1 MNIKEIEERSG
12 LTRAN
17 IRYYEQEGLLAPVR
31 RENKYRDYSEEDLET
46 LLRIALLRS
55 LGFSLEDIRRLQSGE
70 ADFAA
75 AMRERSAA
83 LESEGQRLLA
93 ARNVCDAISHEV
105 TSYSALRPEDYLNS
119 FESDKTAERRDIVEP
134 HPWRRYFA
142 RAIDLTL
149 VGLMVSFVQ
158 FVLLHHNL
166 VNISKG
172 ENVLCGLAGWGLL
185 VLIEPLLLSRFGT
198 TAGKWCMGITVTR
211 PDGGRLSYGEALE
224 RTAAVWLY
232 GAGLGISIVEL
243 VCNYRSYR
251 RYMNG
256 EELAWESG
264 SIERFD
270 ERGTG
275 RMVLLYAAST
285 ALSLALTLA
294 MGLSAA
300 LPPNRGELTVAEF
313 AENVNFYR
321 GYFDYGQRWT
331 LDSSGEWVE
340 NEYENVVCFGGG
352 DGPAP
357 FTYTVENGTLRAV
370 HWAYTETAE
379 TIYGT
384 GDENARVAYLALAA
398 AQKGTSL
405 FNIRSV
411 VKQIGSNSWV
421 GDADYSAAWKNVEM
435 RYDARIEGE
444 YYYSEGFFLS
454 VQDGQPIT
462 VTLTFDARL
471 AEYRGKGEAAA
482 QPCAAAF
489 KFYPRGACRERFSV
503 VN

>member
-17 IRYYEQEGLLAPVR
+17 IRYYEQEGLLAPAR
-31 RENKYRDYSEEDLET
+31 RENKYRNYSEEDLET

-55 LGFSLEDIRRLQSGE
+55 LGFSLEEIRRLQSGE

-93 ARNVCDAISHEV
+93 ARNVCDAISREV
-105 TSYSALRPEDYLNS
+105 TSYSALRPEDYLNG
-119 FESDKTAERRDIVEP
+119 FEPDVAAKQRDVAEP

-142 RAIDLTL
+142 RGIDLAL
-149 VGLMVSFVQ
+149 VGLPVSFVQ
-158 FVLLHHNL
+158 YVLLHRNYTTVARWEDIVCAL
-166 VNISKG
+166 I
-172 ENVLCGLAGWGLL
+172 GWGLL
-185 VLIEPLLLSRFGT
+185 LLLEPLLLARFGT

-211 PDGGRLSYGEALE
+211 PDGERLSYSEALN
-224 RTAAVWLY
+224 RTALVWFY
-232 GAGLGISIVEL
+232 GAGLGLPLVEL

-270 ERGTG
+270 ERSMGKS
-275 RMVLLYAAST
+275 VLLYAAST
-285 ALSLALTLA
+285 ALSLTLA
-294 MGLSAA
+294 MALSAA
-300 LPPNRGELTVAEF
+300 LPPNRGDLTVAGF

-321 GYFDYGQRWT
+321 GYFDCGERWS
-331 LDSSGEWVE
+331 LDENGEWAE
-340 NEYENVVCFGGG
+340 NQYENVVYFGGG

-357 FTYTVENGTLRAV
+357 FTYTVEEGTLRAV

-384 GDENARVAYLALAA
+384 GDENARMAYLALAA

-411 VKQIGSNSWV
+411 VKQIGSNSWA

-471 AEYRGKGEAAA
+471 AE
-482 QPCAAAF
+482 
-489 KFYPRGACRERFSV
+489 
-503 VN
+503 

>member
-17 IRYYEQEGLLAPVR
+17 IRYYEQEGLIAPVR

-55 LGFSLEDIRRLQSGE
+55 LGFSLEEIRRLQSGE

-93 ARNVCDAISHEV
+93 ARNVCDAISREV
-105 TSYSALRPEDYLNS
+105 TSYSALRPEDYLNG
-119 FESDKTAERRDIVEP
+119 FEPDVAAKQRDVAEP

-142 RAIDLTL
+142 RAIDLTI

-185 VLIEPLLLSRFGT
+185 VLIEPLLLARFGT

-211 PDGGRLSYGEALE
+211 PDGERLSYGEALE

-232 GAGLGISIVEL
+232 GAGLGISIVEP

-300 LPPNRGELTVAEF
+300 LPPNRGDLTVAEF

-321 GYFDYGQRWT
+321 GYFDCGERWS
-331 LDSSGEWVE
+331 LDENGEWAE
-340 NEYENVVCFGGG
+340 NQYENVVYFGGG

-357 FTYTVENGTLRAV
+357 FTYTVEDGTLRAV

-384 GDENARVAYLALAA
+384 GDENARMAYLALAA

-405 FNIRSV
+405 FNICSV
-411 VKQIGSNSWV
+411 VKQIGSNSWA

-471 AEYRGKGEAAA
+471 AE
-482 QPCAAAF
+482 
-489 KFYPRGACRERFSV
+489 
-503 VN
+503 

>member
-17 IRYYEQEGLLAPVR
+17 IRYYEQEGLLAPAR

-46 LLRIALLRS
+46 LLRIALLRN
-55 LGFSLEDIRRLQSGE
+55 LGFSLDEIRRLQSGE
-70 ADFAA
+70 LELAA

-93 ARNVCDAISHEV
+93 ARNVCDAISREV
-105 TSYSALRPEDYLNS
+105 TSYSALRPEDYLNG
-119 FESDKTAERRDIVEP
+119 FEPDVAAKQRDVAEP
-134 HPWRRYFA
+134 HPWRRYLA
-142 RAIDLTL
+142 RGIDLAL
-149 VGLMVSFVQ
+149 VGLPVSFVQ
-158 FVLLHHNL
+158 YVLLHRNYTTVSRWEDIVCAL
-166 VNISKG
+166 I
-172 ENVLCGLAGWGLL
+172 GWGLL
-185 VLIEPLLLSRFGT
+185 LLLEPLLLARFGT

-211 PDGGRLSYGEALE
+211 PDGERLSYSEALN
-224 RTAAVWLY
+224 RTALVWFY
-232 GAGLGISIVEL
+232 GAGLGLPLVEL
-243 VCNYRSYR
+243 VCSYLSYR
-251 RYMNG
+251 RYTRG
-256 EELAWESG
+256 EELAWEEG
-264 SIERFD
+264 SVERFD
-270 ERGTG
+270 ERGIG
-275 RMVLLYAAST
+275 KSVLLYAAST

-300 LPPNRGELTVAEF
+300 LPPNRGDLTVAEF

-331 LDSSGEWVE
+331 LDSSGGWVE
-340 NEYENVVCFGGG
+340 NEYEYENENVSYFGGG
-352 DGPAP
+352 GAPAP
-357 FTYTVENGTLRAV
+357 FTYTVEDGVLRAV

-384 GDENARVAYLALAA
+384 GDENARMAYLALAA

-411 VKQIGSNSWV
+411 VKQIGSNSWA
-421 GDADYSAAWKNVEM
+421 GDADYSAAWKNVKM

-471 AEYRGKGEAAA
+471 AE
-482 QPCAAAF
+482 
-489 KFYPRGACRERFSV
+489 
-503 VN
+503 

>member
-17 IRYYEQEGLLAPVR
+17 IRYYEQEGLLAPAR

-46 LLRIALLRS
+46 LLRIALLRN
-55 LGFSLEDIRRLQSGE
+55 LGFSLDEIRRLQSGE
-70 ADFAA
+70 LELAA

-93 ARNVCDAISHEV
+93 ARNVCDAISREV
-105 TSYSALRPEDYLNS
+105 TSYSALRPEDYLNG
-119 FESDKTAERRDIVEP
+119 FEPDAAAKQRDVAEP
-134 HPWRRYFA
+134 HPLRRYLA
-142 RAIDLTL
+142 RAIDLTI

-185 VLIEPLLLSRFGT
+185 VLIEPLLLARFGT
-198 TAGKWCMGITVTR
+198 TAGKWCMGITVKR
-211 PDGGRLSYGEALE
+211 PDGERLSYGEALE

-256 EELAWESG
+256 EELAWEEG
-264 SIERFD
+264 SVERFD
-270 ERGTG
+270 GRGTG
-275 RMVLLYAAST
+275 KMVLLYAAIT

-300 LPPNRGELTVAEF
+300 LPPNRGDLTVAEF

-321 GYFDYGQRWT
+321 GYFDCGERWS
-331 LDSSGEWVE
+331 LDENGEWAE
-340 NEYENVVCFGGG
+340 NQYENVVYFGGG

-357 FTYTVENGTLRAV
+357 FTYTVEDGTLRAV

-411 VKQIGSNSWV
+411 IAQIDADRWE
-421 GDADYSAAWKNVEM
+421 GDADYSAVWKNVEM
-435 RYDARIEGE
+435 RYDAQIEGE

-471 AEYRGKGEAAA
+471 AE
-482 QPCAAAF
+482 
-489 KFYPRGACRERFSV
+489 
-503 VN
+503 

>member
-17 IRYYEQEGLLAPVR
+17 IRYYEQEGLIAPVR

-55 LGFSLEDIRRLQSGE
+55 LGFSLEEIRRLQSGE

-93 ARNVCDAISHEV
+93 ARNVCDAISREV

-185 VLIEPLLLSRFGT
+185 VLIEPLLLARFGT

-211 PDGGRLSYGEALE
+211 PDGERLSYSEALN
-224 RTAAVWLY
+224 RTALVWFY
-232 GAGLGISIVEL
+232 GAGLGLPLVEL
-243 VCNYRSYR
+243 VCSYLSYR
-251 RYMNG
+251 RYTRG
-256 EELAWESG
+256 EELAWEEG
-264 SIERFD
+264 SVERFD
-270 ERGTG
+270 GRGTG
-275 RMVLLYAAST
+275 KMALLCAACWAVRGTLTVAMVLAA
-285 ALSLALTLA
+285 
-294 MGLSAA
+294 M

-313 AENVNFYR
+313 AENVNYYR
-321 GYFDYGQRWT
+321 TFFDFGTRWT

-340 NEYENVVCFGGG
+340 NEYENVIYFGGG
-352 DGPAP
+352 GEPTP
-357 FTYTVENGTLRAV
+357 FSYTVEDGVLRAV

-384 GDENARVAYLALAA
+384 GDENARMAYLALAA
-398 AQKGTSL
+398 AQKGID
-405 FNIRSV
+405 N
-411 VKQIGSNSWV
+411 G
-421 GDADYSAAWKNVEM
+421 
-435 RYDARIEGE
+435 
-444 YYYSEGFFLS
+444 
-454 VQDGQPIT
+454 
-462 VTLTFDARL
+462 
-471 AEYRGKGEAAA
+471 
-482 QPCAAAF
+482 
-489 KFYPRGACRERFSV
+489 
-503 VN
+503 

>member
-17 IRYYEQEGLLAPVR
+17 IRYYEQEGLLAPAR

-55 LGFSLEDIRRLQSGE
+55 LGFSLEEIRRLQSGE

-93 ARNVCDAISHEV
+93 ARNVCDAISREV
-105 TSYSALRPEDYLNS
+105 TSYSALRPEDYLNG
-119 FESDKTAERRDIVEP
+119 FEPDAAAKQRDVAEP

-142 RAIDLTL
+142 RGIDLTI

-185 VLIEPLLLSRFGT
+185 VLIEPLLLSRFGK

-251 RYMNG
+251 RYTRG

-270 ERGTG
+270 ERGIG
-275 RMVLLYAAST
+275 KSVLLYAAST

-340 NEYENVVCFGGG
+340 NEYENVIYFGGG
-352 DGPAP
+352 GEPTP
-357 FTYTVENGTLRAV
+357 FSYTVEDGVLRAV
-370 HWAYTETAE
+370 HWAYSET
-379 TIYGT
+379 
-384 GDENARVAYLALAA
+384 DEQLFGARVDNARMAYLALAA
-398 AQKGTSL
+398 AQRGTSI
-405 FNIRSV
+405 FNIRRV
-411 VKQIGSNSWV
+411 IAQIDADRWA

-471 AEYRGKGEAAA
+471 AE
-482 QPCAAAF
+482 
-489 KFYPRGACRERFSV
+489 
-503 VN
+503 

>member
-17 IRYYEQEGLLAPVR
+17 IRYYEQEGLIAPVR
-31 RENKYRDYSEEDLET
+31 REHNYRDYSEEDLAT

-55 LGFSLEDIRRLQSGE
+55 LGFSLEEIRRLQSGE

-93 ARNVCDAISHEV
+93 ARNVCDAISREV

-149 VGLMVSFVQ
+149 VGLMVSFLQ

-185 VLIEPLLLSRFGT
+185 VLIEPLLLARFGT

-211 PDGGRLSYGEALE
+211 PDGERLSYSEALN
-224 RTAAVWLY
+224 RTALVWFY
-232 GAGLGISIVEL
+232 GAGLGLPLVEL
-243 VCNYRSYR
+243 VCSYLSYR
-251 RYMNG
+251 RYTRG
-256 EELAWESG
+256 EELAWEEG
-264 SIERFD
+264 SVERFD
-270 ERGTG
+270 GRGTG
-275 RMVLLYAAST
+275 KMALLCAACWAVRGTLTVAMVLAA
-285 ALSLALTLA
+285 
-294 MGLSAA
+294 M

-313 AENVNFYR
+313 AENVNYYR
-321 GYFDYGQRWT
+321 TFFDFGTRWT

-340 NEYENVVCFGGG
+340 NEYENVIYFGGG
-352 DGPAP
+352 GEPTP
-357 FTYTVENGTLRAV
+357 FSYTVEDGVLRAV

-384 GDENARVAYLALAA
+384 GDENARMAYLALAA

-405 FNIRSV
+405 FNIRGV
-411 VKQIGSNSWV
+411 VKQIGSNSWAA
-421 GDADYSAAWKNVEM
+421 DADYSAAWKNVEM

-462 VTLTFDARL
+462 VTLPIDARL
-471 AEYRGKGEAAA
+471 AEYRGLREAAA
-482 QPCAAAF
+482 PAWAAAG
-489 KFYPRGACRERFSV
+489 KFYPRGGCRERFSV

>member
-17 IRYYEQEGLLAPVR
+17 IRYYEQEGLLAPAR

-46 LLRIALLRS
+46 LLRIALLRN
-55 LGFSLEDIRRLQSGE
+55 LGFSLDEIRRLQSGE
-70 ADFAA
+70 LELAA

-93 ARNVCDAISHEV
+93 ARNVCDAISREV
-105 TSYSALRPEDYLNS
+105 TSYSALRPEDYLNG
-119 FESDKTAERRDIVEP
+119 FEPDAAAKQRDVAEP
-134 HPWRRYFA
+134 HPLRRYLA
-142 RAIDLTL
+142 RAIDLTI

-185 VLIEPLLLSRFGT
+185 VLIEPLLLARFGT

-211 PDGGRLSYGEALE
+211 PDGERLSYGEALE

-256 EELAWESG
+256 EELAWEEG
-264 SIERFD
+264 SVERFD
-270 ERGTG
+270 GRGTG
-275 RMVLLYAAST
+275 KMVLLYAAIT

-300 LPPNRGELTVAEF
+300 LPPNRGDLTVAEF

-321 GYFDYGQRWT
+321 GYFDCGERWS
-331 LDSSGEWVE
+331 LDENGEWAE
-340 NEYENVVCFGGG
+340 NQYENVVYFGGG

-357 FTYTVENGTLRAV
+357 FTYTVEDGTLRAV

-411 VKQIGSNSWV
+411 IAQIDADRWE

-435 RYDARIEGE
+435 RYDAQIEGE

-471 AEYRGKGEAAA
+471 AE
-482 QPCAAAF
+482 
-489 KFYPRGACRERFSV
+489 
-503 VN
+503 

>member
-17 IRYYEQEGLLAPVR
+17 IRYYEQEGLLAPAR

-46 LLRIALLRS
+46 LLRVALLRS
-55 LGFSLEDIRRLQSGE
+55 LGFSLEEIRRLQSGE

-93 ARNVCDAISHEV
+93 ARNVCDAISREV
-105 TSYSALRPEDYLNS
+105 TSYSALRPENYLNG
-119 FESDKTAERRDIVEP
+119 FEPDVAAKQRDVAEP

-142 RAIDLTL
+142 RAIDLTI

-185 VLIEPLLLSRFGT
+185 VLIEPLLLARFGT

-211 PDGGRLSYGEALE
+211 PDGERLSYGEALE

-300 LPPNRGELTVAEF
+300 LPPNRGDLTVAEF

-321 GYFDYGQRWT
+321 DFFDYGERWS
-331 LDSSGEWVE
+331 LDENGEWAE
-340 NEYENVVCFGGG
+340 NQYENVVYFGGG

-357 FTYTVENGTLRAV
+357 FTYTVEEGTLRAV

-384 GDENARVAYLALAA
+384 GDENARMAYLALAA
-398 AQKGTSL
+398 AQKDTSL
-405 FNIRSV
+405 FNIRGV
-411 VKQIGSNSWV
+411 IKQIGSNSWE
-421 GDADYSAAWKNVEM
+421 GDTDYSAAWKNVEM

-471 AEYRGKGEAAA
+471 AE
-482 QPCAAAF
+482 
-489 KFYPRGACRERFSV
+489 
-503 VN
+503 

>member
-17 IRYYEQEGLLAPVR
+17 IRYYEQEGLIAPVR

-55 LGFSLEDIRRLQSGE
+55 LGFSLEEIRRLQSGE

-93 ARNVCDAISHEV
+93 ARNECDAISREV

-185 VLIEPLLLSRFGT
+185 VLIEPLLLARFGT

-211 PDGGRLSYGEALE
+211 PDGERLSYSEALN
-224 RTAAVWLY
+224 RTALVWFY
-232 GAGLGISIVEL
+232 GAGLGLPLVEL
-243 VCNYRSYR
+243 VCSYLSYR
-251 RYMNG
+251 RYTRG
-256 EELAWESG
+256 EELAWEEG
-264 SIERFD
+264 SVERFD
-270 ERGTG
+270 GRGTG
-275 RMVLLYAAST
+275 KMALLCAACWAVRGTLTVAMVLAA
-285 ALSLALTLA
+285 
-294 MGLSAA
+294 M

-313 AENVNFYR
+313 AENVNYYR
-321 GYFDYGQRWT
+321 TFFDFGTRWT

-340 NEYENVVCFGGG
+340 NEYENVIYFGGG
-352 DGPAP
+352 GEPTP
-357 FTYTVENGTLRAV
+357 FSYTVEDCVLRAV

-384 GDENARVAYLALAA
+384 GDENARMAYLALAA

-405 FNIRSV
+405 FNIRGV
-411 VKQIGSNSWV
+411 VKQIGSNSWAA
-421 GDADYSAAWKNVEM
+421 DADYSAAWKNVEM

-471 AEYRGKGEAAA
+471 AE
-482 QPCAAAF
+482 
-489 KFYPRGACRERFSV
+489 
-503 VN
+503 

>member
-17 IRYYEQEGLLAPVR
+17 IRYYEQEGLLAPAR

-46 LLRIALLRS
+46 LLRIALLRN
-55 LGFSLEDIRRLQSGE
+55 LGFSLDEIRRLQSGE
-70 ADFAA
+70 LELAA
-75 AMRERSAA
+75 AMRERSVA
-83 LESEGQRLLA
+83 LEAEGQRLLA
-93 ARNVCDAISHEV
+93 AKSVCDAILREV
-105 TSYSALRPEDYLNS
+105 TSYSALRPEDYLNG
-119 FESDKTAERRDIVEP
+119 FEPDAAAKQRDVAEP

-142 RAIDLTL
+142 RGIDLAL
-149 VGLMVSFVQ
+149 VGLPVSFVQ
-158 FVLLHHNL
+158 YVLLHRNYTTVSRWEDIVCAL
-166 VNISKG
+166 I
-172 ENVLCGLAGWGLL
+172 GWGLL
-185 VLIEPLLLSRFGT
+185 LLLEPLLLARFGT

-211 PDGGRLSYGEALE
+211 PDGERLSYSEALN
-224 RTAAVWLY
+224 RTALVWFY
-232 GAGLGISIVEL
+232 GAGLGLPLVEL
-243 VCNYRSYR
+243 VCSYLSYR
-251 RYMNG
+251 RYTRG

-275 RMVLLYAAST
+275 KMALLCAAGT
-285 ALSLALTLA
+285 LTVAMALAA
-294 MGLSAA
+294 M
-300 LPPNRGELTVAEF
+300 LPPNRGDLTVAEF

-321 GYFDYGQRWT
+321 GYFDCGERWS
-331 LDSSGEWVE
+331 LDENGEWAE
-340 NEYENVVCFGGG
+340 NQYENVVYFGGG

-357 FTYTVENGTLRAV
+357 FTYTVEDGTLRAV

-411 VKQIGSNSWV
+411 VKQIGSNSWA

-471 AEYRGKGEAAA
+471 AE
-482 QPCAAAF
+482 
-489 KFYPRGACRERFSV
+489 
-503 VN
+503 

>member
-17 IRYYEQEGLLAPVR
+17 IRYYEQEGLIAPVR

-55 LGFSLEDIRRLQSGE
+55 LGFSLEEIRRLQSGE

-83 LESEGQRLLA
+83 LESEGQRLLT
-93 ARNVCDAISHEV
+93 ARNVCDAISREV

-185 VLIEPLLLSRFGT
+185 VLIEPLLLARFGT

-211 PDGGRLSYGEALE
+211 PDGERLSYGEALE

-275 RMVLLYAAST
+275 RMVLLYAAIT

-321 GYFDYGQRWT
+321 DFFDCGERWS
-331 LDSSGEWVE
+331 LDENGEWAE
-340 NEYENVVCFGGG
+340 NQYENVVYFGGG

-357 FTYTVENGTLRAV
+357 FTYTVEDGTLRAV

-384 GDENARVAYLALAA
+384 GDENARMAYLALAA

-411 VKQIGSNSWV
+411 VKQIGSNSWA

-471 AEYRGKGEAAA
+471 AE
-482 QPCAAAF
+482 
-489 KFYPRGACRERFSV
+489 
-503 VN
+503 

>member
-17 IRYYEQEGLLAPVR
+17 IRYYEQEGLIAPVR

-55 LGFSLEDIRRLQSGE
+55 LGFSLEEIRRLQSGE

-93 ARNVCDAISHEV
+93 ARNVCDAISREV

-172 ENVLCGLAGWGLL
+172 ENVLCGLAGWELL
-185 VLIEPLLLSRFGT
+185 VLIEPLLLARFGT

-211 PDGGRLSYGEALE
+211 PDGERLSYSEALN
-224 RTAAVWLY
+224 RTALVWFY
-232 GAGLGISIVEL
+232 GAGLGLPLVEL
-243 VCNYRSYR
+243 VCSYLSYR
-251 RYMNG
+251 RYTRG
-256 EELAWESG
+256 EELAWEEG
-264 SIERFD
+264 SVERFD
-270 ERGTG
+270 GRGTG
-275 RMVLLYAAST
+275 KMALLCAACWAVRGTLTVAMVLAA
-285 ALSLALTLA
+285 
-294 MGLSAA
+294 M

-313 AENVNFYR
+313 AENVNYYR
-321 GYFDYGQRWT
+321 TFFDFGTRWT

-340 NEYENVVCFGGG
+340 NEYENVIYFGGG
-352 DGPAP
+352 GEPTP
-357 FTYTVENGTLRAV
+357 FSYTVEDGVLRAV

-384 GDENARVAYLALAA
+384 GDENARMAYLALAA

-405 FNIRSV
+405 FNIRGV
-411 VKQIGSNSWV
+411 VKQIGSNSWAA
-421 GDADYSAAWKNVEM
+421 DADYSAAWKNVEM

-471 AEYRGKGEAAA
+471 AE
-482 QPCAAAF
+482 
-489 KFYPRGACRERFSV
+489 
-503 VN
+503 

>member
-17 IRYYEQEGLLAPVR
+17 IRYYEQEGLLAPAR

-55 LGFSLEDIRRLQSGE
+55 LGFSLEEIRRLQSGE

-93 ARNVCDAISHEV
+93 ARNVCDAISREV

-185 VLIEPLLLSRFGT
+185 VLIEPLLLSRFGK

-251 RYMNG
+251 RYTRG
-256 EELAWESG
+256 EELAWEEG
-264 SIERFD
+264 SVERFD
-270 ERGTG
+270 GRGTG
-275 RMVLLYAAST
+275 KMALLCAASWAVCGT
-285 ALSLALTLA
+285 LTVAMALAA
-294 MGLSAA
+294 M
-300 LPPNRGELTVAEF
+300 LPPNRGDLTVAEF

-321 GYFDYGQRWT
+321 DFFDYGERWT

-340 NEYENVVCFGGG
+340 NEYENVIYFGGG
-352 DGPAP
+352 DEPTP
-357 FTYTVENGTLRAV
+357 FSYTVEDSVLRAV
-370 HWAYTETAE
+370 HWAYSET
-379 TIYGT
+379 
-384 GDENARVAYLALAA
+384 DEQLFGARVDNARMAYLALAA
-398 AQKGTSL
+398 AQRETSI
-405 FNIRSV
+405 FNIRRV
-411 VKQIGSNSWV
+411 IAQI
-421 GDADYSAAWKNVEM
+421 DADRWEEDASCSAVWKNVEM
-435 RYDARIEGE
+435 RYDAQIDGAFCCID
-444 YYYSEGFFLS
+444 GCFFS
-454 VQDGQPIT
+454 TQGSQPIT

-471 AEYRGKGEAAA
+471 AE
-482 QPCAAAF
+482 
-489 KFYPRGACRERFSV
+489 
-503 VN
+503 

>member
-17 IRYYEQEGLLAPVR
+17 IRYYEQEGLIAPVR

-46 LLRIALLRS
+46 LLRIALLRN
-55 LGFSLEDIRRLQSGE
+55 LGFSLDEIRRLQSGE
-70 ADFAA
+70 LELAA

-93 ARNVCDAISHEV
+93 ARNVCDAISREV

-185 VLIEPLLLSRFGT
+185 VLIEPLLLARFGT

-211 PDGGRLSYGEALE
+211 PDGERLSYGEALE

-256 EELAWESG
+256 EELAWEEG
-264 SIERFD
+264 SVERFD
-270 ERGTG
+270 GRGTG
-275 RMVLLYAAST
+275 KMVLLYAAIT

-300 LPPNRGELTVAEF
+300 LPPNRGDLTVAEF

-321 GYFDYGQRWT
+321 GYFDCGERWS
-331 LDSSGEWVE
+331 LDENGEWAE
-340 NEYENVVCFGGG
+340 NQYENVVYFGGG

-357 FTYTVENGTLRAV
+357 FTYTVEDGTLRAV

-384 GDENARVAYLALAA
+384 GDENARMAYLALAA

-405 FNIRSV
+405 FNIRGV
-411 VKQIGSNSWV
+411 VKQIGSNSWAA
-421 GDADYSAAWKNVEM
+421 DADYSAAWKNVEM

-471 AEYRGKGEAAA
+471 AE
-482 QPCAAAF
+482 
-489 KFYPRGACRERFSV
+489 
-503 VN
+503 

>member
-17 IRYYEQEGLLAPVR
+17 IRYYEQEGLLAPAR

-55 LGFSLEDIRRLQSGE
+55 LGFSLEEIRRLQSGE

-93 ARNVCDAISHEV
+93 ARNVCDAISREV

-185 VLIEPLLLSRFGT
+185 VLIEPLLLSRFGK

-211 PDGGRLSYGEALE
+211 PDGGRLGYGEALE

-251 RYMNG
+251 RYTRG

-300 LPPNRGELTVAEF
+300 LPPNRGDLTVAEF

-321 GYFDYGQRWT
+321 DFFDCGERWS
-331 LDSSGEWVE
+331 LDENGEWAE
-340 NEYENVVCFGGG
+340 NQYENVVYFGGG

-357 FTYTVENGTLRAV
+357 FTYTVEDGTLRAV

-384 GDENARVAYLALAA
+384 GDENARMAYLALAA

-411 VKQIGSNSWV
+411 VKQIGSNCWE
-421 GDADYSAAWKNVEM
+421 GDADYSAAWKNVDM

-454 VQDGQPIT
+454 TQDGQPIT

-471 AEYRGKGEAAA
+471 AE
-482 QPCAAAF
+482 
-489 KFYPRGACRERFSV
+489 
-503 VN
+503 

>member
-17 IRYYEQEGLLAPVR
+17 IRYYEQEGLLAPAR

-55 LGFSLEDIRRLQSGE
+55 LGFSLEEIRRLQSGE

-93 ARNVCDAISHEV
+93 ARNVCDAISREV
-105 TSYSALRPEDYLNS
+105 TSYSALRPENYLNG
-119 FESDKTAERRDIVEP
+119 FEPDVAAKQRDVAEP

-142 RAIDLTL
+142 RGIDLAL
-149 VGLMVSFVQ
+149 VGLPVSFVQ
-158 FVLLHHNL
+158 YVLLHRNYTTVSRWEDIICAL
-166 VNISKG
+166 I
-172 ENVLCGLAGWGLL
+172 GWGLL
-185 VLIEPLLLSRFGT
+185 LLLEPLLLARFGT

-340 NEYENVVCFGGG
+340 NEYENVIYFGGG
-352 DGPAP
+352 SEPTP
-357 FTYTVENGTLRAV
+357 FSYTVEDGVLRAV
-370 HWAYTETAE
+370 HWAYSET
-379 TIYGT
+379 
-384 GDENARVAYLALAA
+384 DEQLFGARVDNARMAYLALAA
-398 AQKGTSL
+398 AQKDTSL
-405 FNIRSV
+405 FNIRGV
-411 VKQIGSNSWV
+411 IKQIGSNSWE

-471 AEYRGKGEAAA
+471 AE
-482 QPCAAAF
+482 
-489 KFYPRGACRERFSV
+489 
-503 VN
+503 

>member
-17 IRYYEQEGLLAPVR
+17 IRYYEQEGLIAPVR

-55 LGFSLEDIRRLQSGE
+55 LGFSLEEIRRLQSGE

-93 ARNVCDAISHEV
+93 ARNVCDAISREV
-105 TSYSALRPEDYLNS
+105 TSYSALQPEAYLHS

-185 VLIEPLLLSRFGT
+185 VLIEPLLLARFGT
-198 TAGKWCMGITVTR
+198 TAGKWCMGIIVTR
-211 PDGGRLSYGEALE
+211 PDGERLSYSEALN
-224 RTAAVWLY
+224 RTALVWFY
-232 GAGLGISIVEL
+232 GAGLGLPLVEL
-243 VCNYRSYR
+243 VCSYLSYR
-251 RYMNG
+251 RYTRG
-256 EELAWESG
+256 EELAWEEG
-264 SIERFD
+264 SVERFD
-270 ERGTG
+270 GRGTG
-275 RMVLLYAAST
+275 KMALLCAACWAVRGTLTVAMVLAA
-285 ALSLALTLA
+285 
-294 MGLSAA
+294 M

-313 AENVNFYR
+313 AENVNYYR
-321 GYFDYGQRWT
+321 TFFDFGTRWT

-340 NEYENVVCFGGG
+340 NEYENVIYFGGG
-352 DGPAP
+352 GEPTP
-357 FTYTVENGTLRAV
+357 FSYTVEDGVLRAV

-384 GDENARVAYLALAA
+384 GDENARMAYLALAA

-405 FNIRSV
+405 FNIRGV
-411 VKQIGSNSWV
+411 VKQIGSNSWE
-421 GDADYSAAWKNVEM
+421 GDADYSAAWKNIEM

-471 AEYRGKGEAAA
+471 AE
-482 QPCAAAF
+482 
-489 KFYPRGACRERFSV
+489 
-503 VN
+503 

>member
-1 MNIKEIEERSG
+1 MNSKEIEQRSG

-17 IRYYEQEGLLAPVR
+17 IRYYEQEGLLAPAR

-46 LLRIALLRS
+46 LLRIALLRN
-55 LGFSLEDIRRLQSGE
+55 LGFSLDEIRRLQSGE
-70 ADFAA
+70 LELAA

-83 LESEGQRLLA
+83 LEAEGQRLLA
-93 ARNVCDAISHEV
+93 AKSVCDAISREV
-105 TSYSALRPEDYLNS
+105 ASYSALQPETYLHS
-119 FESDKTAERRDIVEP
+119 FEPDKSAERQDIAEP
-134 HPWRRYFA
+134 HPLRRYLA

-149 VGLMVSFVQ
+149 TGILVSFVQ
-158 FVLLHHNL
+158 FMLLHHNL
-166 VNISKG
+166 VSISKA
-172 ENVLCGLAGWGLL
+172 ERFLCGLAGWGLL
-185 VLIEPLLLSRFGT
+185 VLIEPLLLSRFAA

-211 PDGGRLSYGEALE
+211 PDGERLSYGEALE

-275 RMVLLYAAST
+275 RMVLLYAAIT

-313 AENVNFYR
+313 AENVNYYR
-321 GYFDYGQRWT
+321 TFFDFGTRWT

-340 NEYENVVCFGGG
+340 NEYENVIYFGGG
-352 DGPAP
+352 GEPTP
-357 FTYTVENGTLRAV
+357 FSYTVEDGVLRAV
-370 HWAYTETAE
+370 HWAYSETEEQLFGARV
-379 TIYGT
+379 
-384 GDENARVAYLALAA
+384 DNARMAYLALAA
-398 AQKGTSL
+398 AQRETSI
-405 FNIRSV
+405 FNIRRV
-411 VKQIGSNSWV
+411 IAQI
-421 GDADYSAAWKNVEM
+421 DANRWEEDASCSAVWKNVEM
-435 RYDARIEGE
+435 RYDAQIDGAFCCID
-444 YYYSEGFFLS
+444 GCFFS
-454 VQDGQPIT
+454 TQGSQPIT
-462 VTLTFDARL
+462 VTLTFDAR
-471 AEYRGKGEAAA
+471 
-482 QPCAAAF
+482 
-489 KFYPRGACRERFSV
+489 V
-503 VN
+503 VE

>member
-17 IRYYEQEGLLAPVR
+17 IRYYEQEGLLAPAR

-55 LGFSLEDIRRLQSGE
+55 LGFSLEEIRRLQSGE

-93 ARNVCDAISHEV
+93 ARNVCDAISREV
-105 TSYSALRPEDYLNS
+105 TSYSALRPEDYLNG
-119 FESDKTAERRDIVEP
+119 FEPDVAAKQRDVAEP

-142 RAIDLTL
+142 RGIDLAL
-149 VGLMVSFVQ
+149 VGLPVSFVQ
-158 FVLLHHNL
+158 YVLLHRNYTTVSRWEDIVCAL
-166 VNISKG
+166 I
-172 ENVLCGLAGWGLL
+172 GWGLL
-185 VLIEPLLLSRFGT
+185 LLLEPLLLARFGT

-211 PDGGRLSYGEALE
+211 PDGERLSYGEALE

-300 LPPNRGELTVAEF
+300 LPPNRGDLTVAEF

-321 GYFDYGQRWT
+321 DFFDYGERWS
-331 LDSSGEWVE
+331 LDENGEWAE
-340 NEYENVVCFGGG
+340 NQYENVVYFGGG

-357 FTYTVENGTLRAV
+357 FTYTVEDGTLRAV

-384 GDENARVAYLALAA
+384 GDENARMAYLALAA
-398 AQKGTSL
+398 AQKDTSL
-405 FNIRSV
+405 FNIRGV
-411 VKQIGSNSWV
+411 IKQVTTDSWPKDAPCSN
-421 GDADYSAAWKNVEM
+421 AWKDVEM
-435 RYDARIEGE
+435 RYDAKIEGE

-471 AEYRGKGEAAA
+471 AE
-482 QPCAAAF
+482 
-489 KFYPRGACRERFSV
+489 
-503 VN
+503 

>member
-17 IRYYEQEGLLAPVR
+17 IRYYEQEGLLAPAR
-31 RENKYRDYSEEDLET
+31 RENKYRDYSEENLET

-55 LGFSLEDIRRLQSGE
+55 LGFSLEEIRRLQSGE

-93 ARNVCDAISHEV
+93 ARNVCDAISREV
-105 TSYSALRPEDYLNS
+105 TSYSALRPEDYLNG
-119 FESDKTAERRDIVEP
+119 FEPDVAAKQRDVAEP

-198 TAGKWCMGITVTR
+198 TVGKWCMGITVTR

-224 RTAAVWLY
+224 RTTAVWLY

-251 RYMNG
+251 RYTRG

-270 ERGTG
+270 ERSIGKS
-275 RMVLLYAAST
+275 VLLYAAST

-294 MGLSAA
+294 MALGAA

-321 GYFDYGQRWT
+321 DFFDYGERWS
-331 LDSSGEWVE
+331 LDE
-340 NEYENVVCFGGG
+340 NGKWAENQYENVVYFGGG

-357 FTYTVENGTLRAV
+357 FTYTVEDGTLRAV

-384 GDENARVAYLALAA
+384 GDENARMAYLALAA

-411 VKQIGSNSWV
+411 VKQIGSNSWA

-471 AEYRGKGEAAA
+471 AE
-482 QPCAAAF
+482 
-489 KFYPRGACRERFSV
+489 
-503 VN
+503 

>member
-17 IRYYEQEGLLAPVR
+17 IRYYEQEGLLAPAR

-46 LLRIALLRS
+46 LLRIALLRN
-55 LGFSLEDIRRLQSGE
+55 LGFSLDEIRRLQSGE
-70 ADFAA
+70 LELAA

-93 ARNVCDAISHEV
+93 ARNVCDAISREV
-105 TSYSALRPEDYLNS
+105 TSYSALRPEDYLNG
-119 FESDKTAERRDIVEP
+119 FEPDAAAKQRDVAEP

-142 RAIDLTL
+142 RGIDLVL
-149 VGLMVSFVQ
+149 VGLPVSFVQ
-158 FVLLHHNL
+158 YVLLHRNYTTVSRWEDIICAL
-166 VNISKG
+166 I
-172 ENVLCGLAGWGLL
+172 GWGLL
-185 VLIEPLLLSRFGT
+185 LLLEPLLLARFGT

-211 PDGGRLSYGEALE
+211 PDGERLSYGEALE

-270 ERGTG
+270 GRGTG

-300 LPPNRGELTVAEF
+300 LPPNRGDLTVAEF

-331 LDSSGEWVE
+331 LDSSGGWVE
-340 NEYENVVCFGGG
+340 NEYEYENENVSYFGGG
-352 DGPAP
+352 GEPTP
-357 FTYTVENGTLRAV
+357 FSYTVEDGVLRAV

-384 GDENARVAYLALAA
+384 GDENARMAYLALAA

-405 FNIRSV
+405 FNIRGV
-411 VKQIGSNSWV
+411 VKQIGSNSWA

-471 AEYRGKGEAAA
+471 AE
-482 QPCAAAF
+482 
-489 KFYPRGACRERFSV
+489 
-503 VN
+503 

>member
-17 IRYYEQEGLLAPVR
+17 IRYYEQEGLLAPAR

-55 LGFSLEDIRRLQSGE
+55 LGFSLEEIRRLQSGE

-93 ARNVCDAISHEV
+93 ARNVCDTISREV
-105 TSYSALRPEDYLNS
+105 TSYSTLRPEDYLNG
-119 FESDKTAERRDIVEP
+119 FEPDVTAKQRDVAEP

-142 RAIDLTL
+142 RGIDLAL
-149 VGLMVSFVQ
+149 VGLPVSFVQ
-158 FVLLHHNL
+158 YVLLHRNYTTVSRWEDIVCAL
-166 VNISKG
+166 I
-172 ENVLCGLAGWGLL
+172 GWGLL
-185 VLIEPLLLSRFGT
+185 LLLEPLLLARFGT

-211 PDGGRLSYGEALE
+211 PDGERLSYGEALE

-275 RMVLLYAAST
+275 RMVLLYAAIT

-313 AENVNFYR
+313 AENVNYYR
-321 GYFDYGQRWT
+321 TFFDFGTRWT

-340 NEYENVVCFGGG
+340 NEYENVIYFGGG
-352 DGPAP
+352 GEPTP
-357 FTYTVENGTLRAV
+357 FTYTVEDGTLRAV

-384 GDENARVAYLALAA
+384 GNENARMAYLALAA

-405 FNIRSV
+405 FNIRNV
-411 VKQIGSNSWV
+411 VKQIGSNSWA

-471 AEYRGKGEAAA
+471 AE
-482 QPCAAAF
+482 
-489 KFYPRGACRERFSV
+489 
-503 VN
+503 

>member
-1 MNIKEIEERSG
+1 MNIKEIEQRSG

-17 IRYYEQEGLLAPVR
+17 IRYYEQEGLLAPAR

-46 LLRIALLRS
+46 LLRIALLRN
-55 LGFSLEDIRRLQSGE
+55 LGFSLDEIRRLQSGE
-70 ADFAA
+70 LELAA

-83 LESEGQRLLA
+83 LEAEGQRLLA
-93 ARNVCDAISHEV
+93 AKSVCDAISREV
-105 TSYSALRPEDYLNS
+105 TSYSALRPEAYLHS
-119 FESDKTAERRDIVEP
+119 FESDKTAERQDIAEP

-185 VLIEPLLLSRFGT
+185 VLIEPLLLSRFGK

-211 PDGGRLSYGEALE
+211 PDGERLSYGEALE

-251 RYMNG
+251 RYTRG

-275 RMVLLYAAST
+275 RMVLLYAAIT

-313 AENVNFYR
+313 AENVNYYR
-321 GYFDYGQRWT
+321 TFFDFGTRWT

-340 NEYENVVCFGGG
+340 NEYENVIYFGGG
-352 DGPAP
+352 GEPTP
-357 FTYTVENGTLRAV
+357 FSYTVEDGVLRAV
-370 HWAYTETAE
+370 HWAYSETDE
-379 TIYGT
+379 QLYGARV
-384 GDENARVAYLALAA
+384 DNARMAYLALAA
-398 AQKGTSL
+398 AQRGTSI
-405 FNIRSV
+405 FNIRRV
-411 VKQIGSNSWV
+411 IAQI
-421 GDADYSAAWKNVEM
+421 DADRWEEDASCSTVWKNVEM
-435 RYDARIEGE
+435 RYDAQIDGAFCCID
-444 YYYSEGFFLS
+444 GCFFS
-454 VQDGQPIT
+454 TQGSQPIT
-462 VTLTFDARL
+462 VTLTFDAR
-471 AEYRGKGEAAA
+471 
-482 QPCAAAF
+482 
-489 KFYPRGACRERFSV
+489 V
-503 VN
+503 VE

>member
-1 MNIKEIEERSG
+1 MRVCSRPRGGRTNTAII
-12 LTRAN
+12 
-17 IRYYEQEGLLAPVR
+17 
-31 RENKYRDYSEEDLET
+31 YSEEDLET

-55 LGFSLEDIRRLQSGE
+55 LGFSLEEIRRLQSGE

-83 LESEGQRLLA
+83 LEAEGQRLLA
-93 ARNVCDAISHEV
+93 AKSVCDAISREV
-105 TSYSALRPEDYLNS
+105 ASYSALQPETYLHS
-119 FESDKTAERRDIVEP
+119 FEPDKAAERQDIAEP
-134 HPWRRYFA
+134 HPLRRYLA

-149 VGLMVSFVQ
+149 TGILVSFVQ
-158 FVLLHHNL
+158 FMLLHHNL
-166 VNISKG
+166 VNISKA
-172 ENVLCGLAGWGLL
+172 EIFLCGLAGWGLL
-185 VLIEPLLLSRFGT
+185 VLIEPLLLSRFAA

-211 PDGGRLSYGEALE
+211 PDGERLSYGEALE

-275 RMVLLYAAST
+275 RMVLLYAAIT

-313 AENVNFYR
+313 AENVNYYR
-321 GYFDYGQRWT
+321 TFFDFGTRWS
-331 LDSSGEWVE
+331 LDENGEWAE
-340 NEYENVVCFGGG
+340 NQYKNVVYFGGG

-357 FTYTVENGTLRAV
+357 FTYTVEEGTLRAV

-411 VKQIGSNSWV
+411 VKQIGSNSWA

-471 AEYRGKGEAAA
+471 AE
-482 QPCAAAF
+482 
-489 KFYPRGACRERFSV
+489 
-503 VN
+503 